1 MSETRFKF
9 TESEISN
16 MEALVQTA
24 IDAGDDYEDDHAV
37 IKTIDIGEEMELE
50 IELFLTSEYKAEKC
64 VGNQEVI

>member
-1 MSETRFKF
+1 
-9 TESEISN
+9 